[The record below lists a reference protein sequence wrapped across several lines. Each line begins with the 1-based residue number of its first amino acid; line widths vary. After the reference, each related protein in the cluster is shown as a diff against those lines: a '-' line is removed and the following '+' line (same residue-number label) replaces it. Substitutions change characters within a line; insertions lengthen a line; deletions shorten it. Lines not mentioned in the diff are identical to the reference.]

1 MWCSREVQH
10 STGGIA
16 LKTHRRGRVA
26 LFAASVVVAVAGVA
40 PATAGAVAV
49 TVTGDSGAPIAL
61 GGPVNIRN
69 MNPTVAVDPQGQF
82 YGFTVTGPNGAQ
94 VAVQDSCVGGSPGGE
109 TRLVDYVGN
118 GAYTVNLARYSTSS
132 CTGAPVATSAV
143 SFAITAS
150 VALGQPTT
158 PVLTRK
164 AGSVIPNTIQLPIDL
179 NPGALTHEVF
189 AERNVQLNS
198 DGSLPGAPTQLFPD
212 SATKTVDVRLD
223 KGPGTYLVVARA
235 KGFAGLNPTAFTAWS
250 PPATIRAF
258 APFDTQKFTWTDT
271 RGPSYRFSAVIRATG
286 ATGTVTVGIRR
297 GTKGKFRSSGKVK
310 IRKHRFSKRIRLPR
324 TGKYQLRLGYKGNS
338 TVAPGSEV
346 RSFRITRRISFARA
360 ALTG

>member
-1 MWCSREVQH
+1 
-10 STGGIA
+10 
-16 LKTHRRGRVA
+16 LKTHLRGRVA
-26 LFAASVVVAVAGVA
+26 LFAASVVLAVAGVA
-40 PATAGAVAV
+40 PATAGALTV
-49 TVTGDSGAPIAL
+49 TVTGDSGSPVAL
-61 GGPVNIRN
+61 GGPVSIRN

-82 YGFTVTGPNGAQ
+82 YGITVTGPNGAQ
-94 VAVQDSCVGGSPGGE
+94 VAVPDNCVSASPGDK
-109 TRLVDYVGN
+109 RLVDYVGN
-118 GAYTVNLARYSTSS
+118 GAYTVTLTRYSTSS
-132 CTGAPVATSAV
+132 CTTPVATSAV

-164 AGSVIPNTIQLPIDL
+164 AGSITPNTIQLPIDL

-189 AERNVQLNS
+189 VERNVQLNP
-198 DGSLPGAPTQLFPD
+198 DGSLPGVPEQLFPD
-212 SATKTVDVRLD
+212 SSTKTVGVRLD

-235 KGFAGLNPTAFTAWS
+235 KGFPSTFSPWS
-250 PPATIRAF
+250 PPASIRAF
-258 APFDTQKFTWTDT
+258 APFDTQKFTWSDT

-286 ATGTVTVGIRR
+286 ATGSVSVGIRR
-297 GTKGKFRSSGKVK
+297 GSKGKFKSYGKVK
-310 IRKHRFSKRIRLPR
+310 IREHRFSKRIRLPR

-360 ALTG
+360 ALVG

>member
-1 MWCSREVQH
+1 
-10 STGGIA
+10 

-49 TVTGDSGAPIAL
+49 TVTGDDGRPIAL

-69 MNPTVAVDPQGQF
+69 MSPTVAVDPQGEF
-82 YGFTVTGPNGAQ
+82 YGYTVTGPNGAQ
-94 VAVQDSCVGGSPGGE
+94 VAVQDSCAAAGD
-109 TRLVDYVGN
+109 TRTVDYVGN
-118 GAYTVNLARYSTSS
+118 GAYTVNLTRYSTNF
-132 CTGAPVATSAV
+132 CTGPVATSSV

-150 VALGQPTT
+150 VALGQPTS

-189 AERNVQLNS
+189 AERNVVLNP

-212 SATKTVDVRLD
+212 SATKTVGVRLD

-235 KGFAGLNPTAFTAWS
+235 KGFAGLNANAFTAWS
-250 PPATIRAF
+250 PPASVRAF
-258 APFDTQKFTWTDT
+258 APFDTQKFTWSDT
-271 RGPSYRFSAVIRATG
+271 RGPSYRFTAVIRATG
-286 ATGTVTVGIRR
+286 ATGTVSIGIRR
-297 GTKGKFRSSGKVK
+297 GTKGKFKSHGKVK

-360 ALTG
+360 ALVG

>member
-1 MWCSREVQH
+1 M
-10 STGGIA
+10 
-16 LKTHRRGRVA
+16 KTHRRGRVA
-26 LFAASVVVAVAGVA
+26 WLATSVVIAAAGAA

-49 TVTGDSGAPIAL
+49 SVTGDDGNPVAL

-69 MNPTVAVDPQGQF
+69 MNPSVVVDPQGQNYAF
-82 YGFTVTGPNGAQ
+82 AVTGPGGAQ
-94 VAVQDSCVGGSPGGE
+94 AAVPDSCVKAGDSPR
-109 TRLVDYVGN
+109 TVAYAGN
-118 GAYTVNLARYSTSS
+118 GAYTVSLTRFSDIN
-132 CTGAPVATSAV
+132 CTAPVGTSAV

-164 AGSVIPNTIQLPIDL
+164 AGSVIPNTIALPIDL

-189 AERNVQLNS
+189 AERNVQLNP
-198 DGSLPGAPTQLFPD
+198 DGSLPGAPEQLFADPT
-212 SATKTVDVRLD
+212 TKTVGVRLD

-235 KGFAGLNPTAFTAWS
+235 KGYSGLYTPTAFTAWS

-286 ATGTVTVGIRR
+286 ATGKVSIGIRR
-297 GTKGKFRSSGKVK
+297 GTKGKFRSYGKAK
-310 IRKHRFSKRIRLPR
+310 IRRHRFSKRIRLPR
-324 TGKYQLRLGYKGNS
+324 TGSYQMRLGYKGNK
-338 TVAPGSEV
+338 TVAPGVEV

-360 ALTG
+360 ALVG